1 MAQGSSSS
9 ARVLTDHDEIRNWA
23 EERGAEPA
31 CVIGTGGDGD
41 IGMIRLDFPG
51 YSGEGSLEPIDWDD
65 WFQKFDERNL
75 ALLVQDET
83 ARGERSNFNK
93 LVSRETV
100 EKEQAG
106 RSSRSRSGSRSG
118 SGRSRSTTRSR
129 KSSASRGSRT
139 ARAGAV
145 RGSRASSSSQRS
157 GRTSSGR
164 TGRTSSSSRSEAR
177 GTKTNSSAGRS
188 SRRKAA

>member
-106 RSSRSRSGSRSG
+106 RSTRNRAGSRSA
-118 SGRSRSTTRSR
+118 SRRSRPTTRSR

-177 GTKTNSSAGRS
+177 GKKTNSTASRS
-188 SRRKAA
+188 TRRKAA